1 VSEGTVPSPALDV
14 WPSHCPSLAS
24 HTSRQL
30 RNIID
35 SLHALRATVDFHSF
49 GQVVFSPWLYDER
62 RPVHARMLDRAGM
75 EMRRNMNAVAGRI
88 YDFPG
93 AGGNTMYTASGT
105 MVDWV
110 FAQGQ
115 QLRIPTMA
123 FVVELRP
130 VDWRPGFM
138 LPASEIGET
147 GEEVLAATTTLAQ
160 IIASGDIESWAAEA
174 TDGMLTAL
182 LPTTLTCAARRT
194 PSTVLRR

>member
-1 VSEGTVPSPALDV
+1 MRGLLTVPPV
-14 WPSHCPSLAS
+14 AS
-24 HTSRQL
+24 RPSRQL

-49 GQVVFSPWLYDER
+49 GQVLLSPWLYDER
-62 RPVHARMLDRAGM
+62 RPVHARMLDRAGT
-75 EMRRNMNAVAGRI
+75 EMRHNMNAVAGRI
-88 YDFPG
+88 YSFPG

-130 VDWRPGFM
+130 VDWSPGFM
-138 LPASEIGET
+138 LPASEIVET
-147 GEEVLAATTTLAQ
+147 GEEVFAATTTLAR
-160 IIASGDIESWAAEA
+160 IVASGEMDAWAAEA
-174 TDGMLTAL
+174 TDGAL
-182 LPTTLTCAARRT
+182 ALRSQPRLTCPALGTA
-194 PSTVLRR
+194 PSTDVL